1 MAVLH
6 ENDPDANSASV
17 ARVEE
22 KFISFSPLNQKE
34 EALTPESSSISFNQ
48 WQLIIFSSPRNYR
61 LCFWINVYCFI
72 FIPSFFFIM
81 INPNSSLFCLSYFA
95 PPIVH
100 WSVSLGSKI
109 RQIPFPIKEY
119 LTLLLACFEG
129 NLFWFKTAKTE
140 RRCEREEENWKGRS
154 KLKNQSR
161 LEVNVVSQMHQNCF
175 LK

>member
-140 RRCEREEENWKGRS
+140 RRCEREEENLKGRS